1 MADDRFCEEI
11 ITEFFLKTCQSR
23 RWVNDNDVRAMLSC
37 IGMTSKADDDD
48 IDADFDVISLTTGS
62 AAEFYIEPMLSCVG
76 DIDTMYHSSAEL
88 AIPAGCTPHTQ
99 LPGEFDRRVKVR
111 EIVNSPFPGYVY
123 LVKSYFLTECVDDGK
138 YRAMRCE
145 HGIVTYNH
153 VRADAEDS
161 VHGPAISNERPFQ
174 SLTLTPSGKAHV
186 VKLRRYADLVACVH
200 CLIWPLQA
208 ADWPTRHRNYGWP
221 DSVTVGRVVSNGC
234 DVVRVAHPLCREDEW
249 MNKRQWR
256 LSFSRA
262 EVVLLNSWMPVQQM
276 VYHMLRYF
284 MKNEIL
290 SDNANDTGG
299 GTLSNYNIKTLMLW
313 ACELKSTSWWTGD
326 LKLVRICVE
335 LLHTLGVWLT
345 DARCQHYFINNCNL
359 FDRLRNSQ
367 FSEVTANRLK
377 SITRPWF
384 CEWYIDN
391 YIHKCVPQLLY
402 LSSEWR
408 WDPRSSSLRDVVQL
422 QIQNAVERRRV
433 SFQAMTSFHLL
444 QAQFNVMKF
453 VSRKSLTL
461 RSCLCWSDHLAKT
474 HQVVQL
480 YFTAVVFLHVA
491 RKTTQSSL
499 ADEMLDALAAM
510 RIGLQLNDVRRCL
523 NARHSSE
530 LSLSQAAMLMKVV
543 ANNSRSTVQLIEIE
557 LAKAYLH
564 RALRCKDSDS
574 DSINCLANVYLAVL
588 YYTTGQYQT
597 AIDHCALVTRSR
609 DHSQCSSHVVQGELL
624 PANNDQIVNI
634 LGLAVFYQYIRAA
647 ALNEKQERRHASVF
661 TTELFAYYLLVK
673 FLSVTECRQLSQTS
687 LADEIQ
693 RYQNCLCN
701 SPGVFVTD
709 VMAFNLANRTGYP
722 PSGDHLTAGLAD
734 RSDAKS
740 LILHQLD
747 TSKLVELLQQSAVEH
762 LATCR
767 DLHASHVL
775 LFQDFKALYA
785 YKCGQYQDCLQLS
798 MYSVHK
804 MIVDIDH
811 TALYPITFY
820 PELIQLL
827 DDDIASLIGLVTLV
841 NRPRHM
847 DSPPVVKNWLSLS
860 LYLMAQCQIKLRHPV
875 TSLITTLDYV
885 HIALC
890 KIREYTEV
898 TEHTEVDQLVLTF
911 VEQRILKYSR
921 C

>member
-313 ACELKSTSWWTGD
+313 ACELKSRSWWTDD
-326 LKLVRICVE
+326 LNLVRICVE

-574 DSINCLANVYLAVL
+574 NSIHCLANVYLAVM

-597 AIDHCALVTRSR
+597 ATDHCTLVTRSL
-609 DHSQCSSHVVQGELL
+609 DHCQCSSHVVQGELL
-624 PANNDQIVNI
+624 PTIDAEVNNT

-647 ALNEKQERRHASVF
+647 ALNEEQEGRHVSVF

-673 FLSVTECRQLSQTS
+673 FLSVTECDQLSQTS
-687 LADEIQ
+687 PSEEIR
-693 RYQNCLCN
+693 RYRNCLCN
-701 SPGVFVTD
+701 SPEVFVTD
-709 VMAFNLANRTGYP
+709 VLLFNFANRTKYP
-722 PSGDHLTAGLAD
+722 SNDRLMTAD
-734 RSDAKS
+734 RGETKS
-740 LILHQLD
+740 LILRQLNA
-747 TSKLVELLQQSAVEH
+747 SKLVELLQQSAVEH
-762 LATCR
+762 LTTCR
-767 DLHASHVL
+767 ELQTSNFDSFYTVDIPA
-775 LFQDFKALYA
+775 FAALYA
-785 YKCGQYQDCLQLS
+785 YKRGQYQRCLQLLFEHN
-798 MYSVHK
+798 MRQLVT
-804 MIVDIDH
+804 DIDDNVSESIS
-811 TALYPITFY
+811 LF
-820 PELIQLL
+820 PELIQLM
-827 DDDIASLIGLVTLV
+827 DDDIASLIGLMTLAK
-841 NRPRHM
+841 RPHKT
-847 DSPPVVKNWLSLS
+847 DSPPLLVSWISLWLH
-860 LYLMAQCQIKLRHPV
+860 LMTQCHIKLRHPA
-875 TSLITTLDYV
+875 TSLITSLDYV
-885 HIALC
+885 RKAC
-890 KIREYTEV
+890 GEIREQPVYAYSG
-898 TEHTEVDQLVLTF
+898 DLLVLKF
-911 VEQRILKYSR
+911 VEQKILKYQ
-921 C
+921 

>member
-313 ACELKSTSWWTGD
+313 ACELKSRSWWTDD
-326 LKLVRICVE
+326 LNLVRICVE

-574 DSINCLANVYLAVL
+574 NSIHCLANVYLAVM

-597 AIDHCALVTRSR
+597 ATDHCTLVTRSL
-609 DHSQCSSHVVQGELL
+609 DHCQCSSHVVQGELL
-624 PANNDQIVNI
+624 PTIDAEVNNI

-647 ALNEKQERRHASVF
+647 ALNEEQEGRHVSVF

-673 FLSVTECRQLSQTS
+673 LLSVTECDQLSQTS
-687 LADEIQ
+687 PSEEIR
-693 RYQNCLCN
+693 RYRNCLCN
-701 SPGVFVTD
+701 SPEVFVTD
-709 VMAFNLANRTGYP
+709 VLLFNFANRTKYP
-722 PSGDHLTAGLAD
+722 SNDRLMTADIGET
-734 RSDAKS
+734 KS
-740 LILHQLD
+740 LILRQLNA
-747 TSKLVELLQQSAVEH
+747 SKLVELLQQSAVEH
-762 LATCR
+762 LTTCR
-767 DLHASHVL
+767 ELQTSNFDSFYTVDIPA
-775 LFQDFKALYA
+775 FAALYA
-785 YKCGQYQDCLQLS
+785 YKRGQYQRCLQLLFEHN
-798 MYSVHK
+798 MRQLVT
-804 MIVDIDH
+804 DIDDNVSESIS
-811 TALYPITFY
+811 LF
-820 PELIQLL
+820 PELIQLM
-827 DDDIASLIGLVTLV
+827 DDDIASLIGLMTLAK
-841 NRPRHM
+841 RPHKT
-847 DSPPVVKNWLSLS
+847 DSPPFLVSWISLWLH
-860 LYLMAQCQIKLRHPV
+860 LMTQCHIKLRHPA
-875 TSLITTLDYV
+875 TSLITSLDYV
-885 HIALC
+885 RKAC
-890 KIREYTEV
+890 GEIREQPVYAYSG
-898 TEHTEVDQLVLTF
+898 DLLVLKF
-911 VEQRILKYSR
+911 VEQKILKYQ
-921 C
+921 

>member
-313 ACELKSTSWWTGD
+313 ACELKSRSWWTDD
-326 LKLVRICVE
+326 LNLVRICVE

-574 DSINCLANVYLAVL
+574 NSIHCLANVYLAVM

-597 AIDHCALVTRSR
+597 ATDHCTLVTRSL
-609 DHSQCSSHVVQGELL
+609 DHCQCSSHVVQGELL
-624 PANNDQIVNI
+624 PTIDAEVNNT

-647 ALNEKQERRHASVF
+647 ALNEEQEGRHVSVF

-673 FLSVTECRQLSQTS
+673 FLSVTECDQLSQTS
-687 LADEIQ
+687 PSEEIR
-693 RYQNCLCN
+693 RYRNCLCN
-701 SPGVFVTD
+701 SPEVFVTD
-709 VMAFNLANRTGYP
+709 VLLFNFANRTKYP
-722 PSGDHLTAGLAD
+722 SNDRLMTAD
-734 RSDAKS
+734 RGETKS
-740 LILHQLD
+740 LILRQLNA
-747 TSKLVELLQQSAVEH
+747 SKLVELLQQSAVEH
-762 LATCR
+762 LTTCR
-767 DLHASHVL
+767 ELQTSNFDSFYTVDIPA
-775 LFQDFKALYA
+775 FAALYA
-785 YKCGQYQDCLQLS
+785 YKRGQYQRCLQLLFEHN
-798 MYSVHK
+798 MRQLVT
-804 MIVDIDH
+804 DIDDNVSESIS
-811 TALYPITFY
+811 LF
-820 PELIQLL
+820 PELIQLM
-827 DDDIASLIGLVTLV
+827 DDDIASLIGLMTLAK
-841 NRPRHM
+841 RPHKT
-847 DSPPVVKNWLSLS
+847 DSPPFLVSWISLWLH
-860 LYLMAQCQIKLRHPV
+860 LMTQCHIKLRHPA
-875 TSLITTLDYV
+875 TSLITSLDYV
-885 HIALC
+885 RKAC
-890 KIREYTEV
+890 GEIREQPVYAYSG
-898 TEHTEVDQLVLTF
+898 DLLVLKF
-911 VEQRILKYSR
+911 VEQKILKYQ
-921 C
+921 